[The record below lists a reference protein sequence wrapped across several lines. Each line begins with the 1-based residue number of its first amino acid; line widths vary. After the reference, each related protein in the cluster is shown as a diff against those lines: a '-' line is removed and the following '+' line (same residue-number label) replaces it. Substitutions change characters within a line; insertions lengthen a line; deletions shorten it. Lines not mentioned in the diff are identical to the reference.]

1 MADDDD
7 DDGDDDNDDGDGDD
21 DDDDDGDDE
30 DGCLISDCKM
40 SGWAAYIKNLLDS
53 SQGIQR
59 AAIVGYPDGSVWA
72 RSEGDREFRATDEEL
87 KKFVSL
93 YDHIEKVPATGCDLE
108 GVHYIVPRTEQNLI
122 FGKRDKTGIF
132 AAKTKSAVLIACYKG
147 ENAAEVRV
155 AVEKLAQYLMDS
167 GY

>member
-1 MADDDD
+1 
-7 DDGDDDNDDGDGDD
+7 
-21 DDDDDGDDE
+21 
-30 DGCLISDCKM
+30 M

-53 SQGIQR
+53 SRGIRR

-72 RSEGDREFRATDEEL
+72 RSEGDHEFRVIPYFYLPFCVVQVVKNPYTKKATDEEL
-87 KKFVSL
+87 RRFVSL
-93 YDHIEKVPATGCDLE
+93 YDHIEKVPSTGCDLE
-108 GVHYIVPRTEQNLI
+108 GVHYIVPRTEENLI

-132 AAKTKSAVLIACYKG
+132 AAKTKSAVLIACYEG
-147 ENAAEVRV
+147 ENAAGAEVRV

>member
-1 MADDDD
+1 MNRLWIIIA
-7 DDGDDDNDDGDGDD
+7 
-21 DDDDDGDDE
+21 
-30 DGCLISDCKM
+30 
-40 SGWAAYIKNLLDS
+40 
-53 SQGIQR
+53 
-59 AAIVGYPDGSVWA
+59 
-72 RSEGDREFRATDEEL
+72 
-87 KKFVSL
+87 
-93 YDHIEKVPATGCDLE
+93 

-167 GY
+167 GYWNFRIDVSDVYERIFHFQTESFMNLWVLLF

>member
-1 MADDDD
+1 MVLY
-7 DDGDDDNDDGDGDD
+7 G
-21 DDDDDGDDE
+21 
-30 DGCLISDCKM
+30 
-40 SGWAAYIKNLLDS
+40 
-53 SQGIQR
+53 QGLRGI
-59 AAIVGYPDGSVWA
+59 
-72 RSEGDREFRATDEEL
+72 ATDEEL
-87 KKFVSL
+87 KKFVTL
-93 YDHIEKVPATGCDLE
+93 YDHIEKVPAVGCDLE